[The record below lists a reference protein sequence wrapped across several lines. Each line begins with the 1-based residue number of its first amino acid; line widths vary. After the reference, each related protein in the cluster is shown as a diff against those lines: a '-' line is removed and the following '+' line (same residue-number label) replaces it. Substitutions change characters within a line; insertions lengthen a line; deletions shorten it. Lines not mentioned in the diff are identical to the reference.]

1 VQGAGTGDLNSY
13 GLGWFLSLER
23 GQKVVEHDG
32 GMPGFLSKV
41 SLMPAEKFGFV
52 VLNNSNDGVLN
63 EAVKRALLPNAP
75 AATACSS

>member
-1 VQGAGTGDLNSY
+1 MANVVVPDRLTSHVAAGHPWLYADAIPAVQGAGTGDFRSY

-41 SLMPAEKFGFV
+41 SLMLV
-52 VLNNSNDGVLN
+52 D
-63 EAVKRALLPNAP
+63 EAAIED
-75 AATACSS
+75 